1 MANSPIFVTQPG
13 IGYGP
18 INSLTSL
25 TVGTGTQTLTVPSNL
40 AYTAGAW
47 VTIFNTGGAWMYGM
61 VTNYVT
67 TVLSVNVTL
76 TSGSGTFSAWSVNLS
91 GAPAPVFG
99 SVDQYF
105 TATSGQTTFTPTT
118 APVATC
124 FVYVNSLKQR
134 PGSAFDYQI
143 SGGNV
148 VFNVGL
154 MAGDVVEVTQ

>member
-67 TVLSVNVTL
+67 TVLSVSVTL
-76 TSGSGTFSAWSVNLS
+76 TNGSGTFSAWSVNLS
-91 GAPAPVFG
+91 GAPAPAFG

-105 TATSGQTTFTPTT
+105 TATAGQTTFTPTAT
-118 APVATC
+118 PAPVC
-124 FVYVNSLKQR
+124 LVFLNGQKQR
-134 PGSAFDYQI
+134 PGSSFDYQI
-143 SGGNV
+143 TAGNV
-148 VFNVGL
+148 VFTSGL
-154 MAGDVVEVTQ
+154 MAGDLVEVIQ